1 MLMRGPIP
9 LQRAHWILRAVA
21 ALLVAALLAPAI
33 ALADADPASDVLLG
47 TSVFYPYAPP
57 VSAATQKRL
66 NAEAAAAVRAHF
78 PIKVAII
85 GTPTDLGAVPN
96 LFGKPQQYADFL
108 DQEISFNS
116 KQPLLVVMPQGYGTA
131 GLPSAATQAARSLP
145 SPGHGGEQLAQ
156 SSLAALPKLAG
167 AAGHPIANVTPTSR
181 GGSGGSS
188 PALLVAIIAVV
199 AIALTA
205 AVIAS
210 RRRAG
215 TR

>member
-1 MLMRGPIP
+1 MARPQL
-9 LQRAHWILRAVA
+9 LRPAWLVSTIAAVLAVA
-21 ALLVAALLAPAI
+21 SLAPAS

-66 NAEAAAAVRAHF
+66 NAEAAAAARAHF

-85 GTPTDLGAVPN
+85 ATPTDLGAVPN

-116 KQPLLVVMPQGYGTA
+116 KQPLLVVMPEGYGTA

-145 SPGHGGEQLAQ
+145 SPGHVGEQLAQ

-167 AAGHPIANVTPTSR
+167 AAGHPIANVTPTSH
-181 GGSGGSS
+181 GGSGGTS

-205 AVIAS
+205 AVIAI

-215 TR
+215 AR